1 MDKYEGLKLENQLC
15 FPLYVA
21 SKEVIRKYKPILDKF
36 DLTYT
41 QYIAMMVI
49 WEERSIKVTELGK
62 RLYLDTGTISPLIRK
77 LKSKDYIT
85 ITRDKDD
92 ERVQIINLTK
102 QGEELRDDALSIPQ
116 EMMKQNCVNLSKD
129 EAILL
134 KNILEKMVSK
144 HE

>member
-102 QGEELRDDALSIPQ
+102 HGEDLREDALSIPQ
-116 EMMKQNCVNLSKD
+116 EMMKQNCVNLTND